1 LDVGNLVSTFFKSA
15 GPGGVLA
22 TLVLSGAL
30 VLYIFLARWII
41 RGNKQGNS

>member
-1 LDVGNLVSTFFKSA
+1 VGNLVSTFFKSA

-22 TLVLSGAL
+22 TLVLAGAL

-41 RGNKQGNS
+41 GGDKHNNP